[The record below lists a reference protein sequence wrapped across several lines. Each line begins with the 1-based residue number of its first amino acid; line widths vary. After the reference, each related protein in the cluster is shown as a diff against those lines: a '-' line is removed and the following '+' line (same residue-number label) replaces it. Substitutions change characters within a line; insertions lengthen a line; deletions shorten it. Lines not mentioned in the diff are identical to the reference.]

1 MDITLITITADE
13 LGVDELRDALMPVS
27 LLRGEA

>member
-1 MDITLITITADE
+1 MDSLLITIIADE
-13 LGVDELRDALMPVS
+13 LGVDELRDALLPFS